1 MRSGLVFNI
10 QRYSIYD
17 GPGIRTTVFLKGCPL
32 NCLWCHNPEGI
43 LPSRQIIVFE
53 SRCVSCGKCVEIC
66 PTLQE
71 KPRSRQ
77 NYVGRER
84 GKVRPIS
91 VLKVS
96 ECRLCGDCVEVC
108 PSRARQF
115 TGVEY
120 GARELVQEVLKDRM
134 FFEESNGGVT
144 FSGGEPLA
152 QPEFLIEVL
161 KLLKREGIHTAVDT
175 CGYAP
180 QEVVRDVAKETDLFL
195 FDIKLMS
202 PELHRIYTG
211 VTNELILEN
220 LALLNK
226 IHNNIW
232 IRIPVITDVNTDQR
246 EITAMADFIR
256 SARSARQINL
266 LPYHKTGIAKGKRI
280 NIDSNPLEFDTPSD
294 EILERI
300 KNILSK
306 TNLPVKVGG

>member
-1 MRSGLVFNI
+1 
-10 QRYSIYD
+10 
-17 GPGIRTTVFLKGCPL
+17 
-32 NCLWCHNPEGI
+32 
-43 LPSRQIIVFE
+43 
-53 SRCVSCGKCVEIC
+53 
-66 PTLQE
+66 
-71 KPRSRQ
+71 
-77 NYVGRER
+77 
-84 GKVRPIS
+84 
-91 VLKVS
+91 KVS

-280 NIDSNPLEFDTPSD
+280 NIDSNQLEFDTPSD